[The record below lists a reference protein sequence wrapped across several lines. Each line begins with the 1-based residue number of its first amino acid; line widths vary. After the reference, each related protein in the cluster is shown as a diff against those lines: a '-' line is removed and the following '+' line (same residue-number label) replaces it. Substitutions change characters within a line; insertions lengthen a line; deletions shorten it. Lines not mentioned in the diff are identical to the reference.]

1 MKENADAGYFEITTS
16 IFLEITG
23 KDRGEL
29 KKNILKKKNYAS
41 FLKGLPTQLYDMGSV
56 NSIQQ

>member
-1 MKENADAGYFEITTS
+1 MREYADAGYFEITTS

-29 KKNILKKKNYAS
+29 KKNIKKKIKITRH
-41 FLKGLPTQLYDMGSV
+41 F
-56 NSIQQ
+56 

>member
-1 MKENADAGYFEITTS
+1 MKEYADAGYFEITTTS

-29 KKNILKKKNYAS
+29 KKNI
-41 FLKGLPTQLYDMGSV
+41 
-56 NSIQQ
+56 